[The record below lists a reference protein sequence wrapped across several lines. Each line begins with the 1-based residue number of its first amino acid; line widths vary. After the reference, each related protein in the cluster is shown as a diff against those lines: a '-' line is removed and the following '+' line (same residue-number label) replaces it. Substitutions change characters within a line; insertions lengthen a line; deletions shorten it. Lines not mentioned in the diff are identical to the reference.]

1 MPPIFDQTGLKRRRQ
16 LPTCIAGMHRSGT
29 SMVTRLLQACGLF
42 LGPEEELGVDSN
54 NGEPHWENVSFVAL
68 NDKILNR
75 LGGSWNSPPVLPAGW
90 EHTPEFEVLQSQ
102 AKKLIKRIRDQHHW
116 GWKDPRNSLTLPF
129 WRKIVPDL
137 RLVICLRDPLEVSHS
152 LRVRGDLMGIPL
164 FQLWLT
170 YYRELLSAAPPEQR
184 VVTHYQS
191 YFQDPTAELQR
202 VTKAIGMKV
211 SSDVINRACAH
222 ISVDLRHHSAKT
234 TELAA
239 IDESAEVLTM
249 YEQLCREAGQVYEHK
264 PSCE

>member
-1 MPPIFDQTGLKRRRQ
+1 
-16 LPTCIAGMHRSGT
+16 
-29 SMVTRLLQACGLF
+29 
-42 LGPEEELGVDSN
+42 
-54 NGEPHWENVSFVAL
+54 
-68 NDKILNR
+68 
-75 LGGSWNSPPVLPAGW
+75 
-90 EHTPEFEVLQSQ
+90 
-102 AKKLIKRIRDQHHW
+102 
-116 GWKDPRNSLTLPF
+116 
-129 WRKIVPDL
+129 
-137 RLVICLRDPLEVSHS
+137 
-152 LRVRGDLMGIPL
+152 MGIPL